1 MASGHETVPHQ
12 QAEHMAASTSSA
24 NRPET
29 LDNTEPST
37 HGTNQPRHVW
47 VGNGC
52 FCEESSR
59 QFFESHFSPNYVQ
72 HQGRRS
78 RR

>member
-1 MASGHETVPHQ
+1 MSASESIMASGHETVPHQ

-37 HGTNQPRHVW
+37 HGTFRK
-47 VGNGC
+47 
-52 FCEESSR
+52 S
-59 QFFESHFSPNYVQ
+59 QFSLRMSAV
-72 HQGRRS
+72 GRRAEVILEA
-78 RR
+78 